1 MTMLVHDYLDRGFRL
16 APDAPCL
23 EGPDGVVFMTHRELH
38 DASERVAAQ
47 LVAEGLQVGDRVAI
61 FSPNDPWA
69 FACVV
74 GVLRAGG
81 IWTAVNAAS
90 AEDDLVAFLTLAGC
104 SRLIYHATLSD
115 RAYGLLARLPAIRSV
130 VSIGAGRAG
139 DPSLREW
146 LPPQG
151 AGLVAPEIS
160 DASPAMLAG
169 TGGTTGAP
177 KAVPLTHK
185 QITLMSLAFNA
196 HLHEAAPPRFICA
209 APMTHAA
216 GGAAFPVLAEGGSV
230 IIHQGVVAADILE
243 SIERNRATRIYL
255 PPTAL
260 YALLAHPDA
269 QQRDFSSLQHFLVAS
284 SPISPDRLAEAVRV
298 FGPVMTQVY
307 GQSEAPFICTV
318 LSREDIARAVVDER
332 LRRRLSS
339 CGRPSLLAQVEIMA
353 EDGTLLGAE
362 QEGEIV
368 VRSPLVFD
376 GYWQNPQA
384 TAETRR
390 PGGWHGTGD
399 VGVRD
404 DDGYVYVVDRK
415 KDMIIS
421 GGFNVYPSEVEK
433 VIHTFPGVNDC
444 AVIGV
449 PDEKWG
455 EAVVAVIEPKP
466 GATIDPATIL
476 AACKRALGS
485 VKTPKQVL
493 VRTLPRSSVGKV
505 LKRELREEFWAGL
518 DRRV

>member
-1 MTMLVHDYLDRGFRL
+1 MLLADYLDRGFHL
-16 APDAPCL
+16 APDAPCM
-23 EGPDGVVFMTHRELH
+23 EGPDGTVFMTHREFR
-38 DASERVAAQ
+38 DASERIAAQ
-47 LVAEGLQVGDRVAI
+47 LLADGLQVGDRVAI

-90 AEDDLVAFLTLAGC
+90 GEDDLVAFLTLAGC
-104 SRLIYHATLSD
+104 SRLIYHAALTE
-115 RAYGLLARLPAIRSV
+115 RADGLRARLPAVRSA
-130 VSIGAGRAG
+130 VSIGPGRPA
-139 DPSLREW
+139 DPSLQDW
-146 LPPQG
+146 LPP
-151 AGLVAPEIS
+151 AGTTPPRPVVS
-160 DASPAMLAG
+160 DATPAMLAG

-185 QITLMSLAFNA
+185 QLILMCLAFNA
-196 HLHEAAPPRFICA
+196 HLHETHPPRIICA

-216 GGAAFPVLAEGGSV
+216 GPAAFPVMAEGGSV

-269 QQRDFSSLQHFLVAS
+269 QKRDFSSLQHFLVAS

-318 LSREDIARAVVDER
+318 LSREDIAAAADDER
-332 LRRRLSS
+332 LRRRLAS
-339 CGRPSLLAQVEIMA
+339 CGRASLLARVEIMA
-353 EDGTLLGAE
+353 DDGTLLGPE

-376 GYWQNPQA
+376 GYWQNPEA
-384 TAETRR
+384 TADTRR

-404 DDGYVYVVDRK
+404 TNGYIYVVDRK

-433 VIHTFPGVNDC
+433 VIHTFAEVNDC

-466 GATIDPATIL
+466 DATIDPDAIV
-476 AACKRALGS
+476 AACKSALGS

-493 VRTLPRSSVGKV
+493 VRTLPRSSIGKV
-505 LKRELREEFWAGL
+505 LKRELREEYWAGRS
-518 DRRV
+518 RRV

>member
-1 MTMLVHDYLDRGFRL
+1 MLVADYLDRGFHL
-16 APDAPCL
+16 APDGPCM
-23 EGPDGVVFMTHRELH
+23 EGPDGTVFMTHREFH
-38 DASERVAAQ
+38 EASVRIAAQ
-47 LVAEGLQVGDRVAI
+47 LIADGLQVGDRVAI

-69 FACVV
+69 FACVA

-104 SRLIYHATLSD
+104 SRLIYHAALAE
-115 RAYGLLARLPAIRSV
+115 RADGLLARLPAIRSAV
-130 VSIGAGRAG
+130 AIGAGRPG
-139 DPSLREW
+139 DPSLHDW
-146 LPPQG
+146 L
-151 AGLVAPEIS
+151 APEGS
-160 DASPAMLAG
+160 VFAAPELDDASPAMLAG

-177 KAVPLTHK
+177 KAVPLTHR

-196 HLHEAAPPRFICA
+196 HLHESQPPRFICA

-269 QQRDFSSLQHFLVAS
+269 QKRDFSSLQHFLIAS

-307 GQSEAPFICTV
+307 GQSEAPFICTF
-318 LSREDIARAVVDER
+318 LSREDIAAAVRNEG
-332 LRRRLSS
+332 LQRRLAS
-339 CGRPSLLAQVEIMA
+339 CGRPSLVARVEIMA
-353 EDGTLLGAE
+353 DDGSLLGPE

-376 GYWQNPQA
+376 GYWHNPEA

-404 DDGYVYVVDRK
+404 TDGYLYVVDRK

-433 VIHTFPGVNDC
+433 VIHTFPEVNDC

-455 EAVVAVIEPKP
+455 ELVVAVVEPKP
-466 GATIDPATIL
+466 DATIDPDAIL
-476 AACKRALGS
+476 AACKSALGS
-485 VKTPKQVL
+485 VKAPKQVL

-505 LKRELREEFWAGL
+505 LKRELREEFWAGR

>member
-1 MTMLVHDYLDRGFRL
+1 VTVLVHDYLDRGFHL
-16 APDAPCL
+16 APDAPCM
-23 EGPDGVVFMTHRELH
+23 EAPDGTVLMTHRDLH
-38 DASERVAAQ
+38 DASVRIAAQ
-47 LVAEGLQVGDRVAI
+47 LVADGLQVGDRVAI

-81 IWTAVNAAS
+81 TWTAVNAAS

-104 SRLIYHATLSD
+104 SRLIYHAALTE
-115 RAYGLLARLPAIRSV
+115 RADGLLARLPEVRTAV
-130 VSIGAGRAG
+130 AIGAGRPG
-139 DPSLREW
+139 DPSLEDW
-146 LPPQG
+146 LPPTG
-151 AGLVAPEIS
+151 TAFTAPETS
-160 DASPAMLAG
+160 PSSPAMLAG
-169 TGGTTGAP
+169 TGGTTGVP

-185 QITLMSLAFNA
+185 QITVMCLAFNA
-196 HLHEAAPPRFICA
+196 HLHETEPPRFICA

-230 IIHQGVVAADILE
+230 IIHQGVVPADVLE
-243 SIERNRATRIYL
+243 SIERNRASRIYL

-269 QQRDFSSLQHFLVAS
+269 QKRDVSSLQHFLIAS
-284 SPISPDRLAEAVRV
+284 SPVSPDRLAEAVRV
-298 FGPVMTQVY
+298 FGPVLTQVY

-318 LSREDIARAVVDER
+318 LSREDIAAAVADDR
-332 LRRRLSS
+332 LQRRLAS
-339 CGRPSLLAQVEIMA
+339 CGRSSLVARVEIMA
-353 EDGTLLGAE
+353 DDGTLLGPDE
-362 QEGEIV
+362 EGEIV

-376 GYWQNPQA
+376 GYWQNPEA

-404 DDGYVYVVDRK
+404 ADGYVYVVDRK
-415 KDMIIS
+415 KDMIIT

-433 VIHTFPGVNDC
+433 VIHTLPEVNDC

-449 PDEKWG
+449 PDDKWG

-466 GATIDPATIL
+466 DATVDPDAVL
-476 AACKRALGS
+476 AACKSALGS
-485 VKTPKQVL
+485 VKTPKQVIL
-493 VRTLPRSSVGKV
+493 RTLPRSAVGKV
-505 LKRELREEFWAGL
+505 LKRELREEFWAGR